1 MNKGMIMEVKKSYAI
16 TLNDNGIM
24 EKIKFKPNMQVGQKI
39 FYFEDDVV
47 TATASKVHR
56 HNNFIKTFGSIA
68 ALFLLVFTF
77 FNTMK
82 YEQAYAVVSLDI
94 NPSIQIEADSKQMI
108 IKVDGMND
116 DGKKM
121 DFSDVKD
128 ISLDEGIQK
137 IKEKLVEK
145 NYLEVNKEVLVV
157 VAFTKNGDNS
167 GYEENLQASIRST
180 FDTEDITYI
189 KADKK
194 EVDEAKKES
203 ISLGR
208 YKAKET
214 ATVDEATKD
223 KIGKAPVKEI
233 TALIKDKENVI
244 QWEAKEEQKPA
255 QIPAADTKPKAE
267 PEKPAADSNTN
278 TNVGRD
284 KPVINIPS
292 ENADSSTNKNDDKE
306 GTPSKPKNNDI
317 LELEPEKTVIPEK
330 GNTPSKSTDDSSIII
345 APNNGTIEN
354 NTTSGKIP
362 EETKVD
368 KTLSGSTSQV
378 EPKTDVVNKET
389 KN

>member
-24 EKIKFKPNMQVGQKI
+24 EKIKFKPNMAIGQKI
-39 FYFEDDVV
+39 FYFEDDIV
-47 TATASKVHR
+47 TSTASRVHR

-82 YEQAYAVVSLDI
+82 PEQAFAVVSLDI

-108 IKVDGMND
+108 INVLGMND

-137 IKEKLVEK
+137 IKEKLIEK

-157 VAFTKNGDNS
+157 VAFTKSGDNS

-180 FDTEDITYI
+180 FDSQDITYI
-189 KADKK
+189 KADKS

-223 KIGKAPVKEI
+223 KMSKAPVKEI

-244 QWEAKEEQKPA
+244 QWEAKEEEKPV
-255 QIPAADTKPKAE
+255 QVPAVETKPEVKPSENPTTDSTKTNAN
-267 PEKPAADSNTN
+267 PEKE
-278 TNVGRD
+278 
-284 KPVINIPS
+284 KPVINVPS
-292 ENADSSTNKNDDKE
+292 ENGEANSDKGNGKE
-306 GTPSKPKNNDI
+306 VTPSKPKNNDI
-317 LELEPEKTVIPEK
+317 IELEPEKPVTSENGK
-330 GNTPSKSTDDSSIII
+330 TPPKSVDDSSIII

-354 NTTSGKIP
+354 STTSGKIV
-362 EETKVD
+362 EETKGNNTV
-368 KTLSGSTSQV
+368 SGSTTQV
-378 EPKTDVVNKET
+378 EPKTDVVNK
-389 KN
+389 

>member
-24 EKIKFKPNMQVGQKI
+24 EKIKFKPNMAVGQKI

-47 TATASKVHR
+47 TATASKIHR
-56 HNNFIKTFGSIA
+56 RNNFMKTFGSIA

-82 YEQAYAVVSLDI
+82 PEQAFAVVSLDI
-94 NPSIQIEADSKQMI
+94 NPSIQIEANSKQMI

-116 DGKKM
+116 DGKKI
-121 DFSDVKD
+121 DFSDIKD

-145 NYLEVNKEVLVV
+145 NYLDANKEVLVG
-157 VAFTKNGDNS
+157 VAFIENGDNS
-167 GYEENLQASIRST
+167 GYEENLQAAIRST
-180 FDTEDITYI
+180 FDTEDITYV
-189 KADKK
+189 KADKE

-214 ATVDEATKD
+214 ASVDEVTKN

-244 QWEAKEEQKPA
+244 QWEAKEEQVPVQVPA
-255 QIPAADTKPKAE
+255 VETNPVK
-267 PEKPAADSNTN
+267 PEKPAADSNISPSAGKDT
-278 TNVGRD
+278 
-284 KPVINIPS
+284 KPVLNIPS
-292 ENADSSTNKNDDKE
+292 ENGDVNSDKNSDK
-306 GTPSKPKNNDI
+306 GVTPSKPNNNEVI
-317 LELEPEKTVIPEK
+317 ELEPEKPVTPEK
-330 GNTPSKSTDDSSIII
+330 PNTPSKSPDDSSIII
-345 APNNGTIEN
+345 APNNGTIDN

-362 EETKVD
+362 EETKGD
-368 KTLSGSTSQV
+368 KNLSGSTIQV
-378 EPKTDVVNKET
+378 EPKTEIVNK
-389 KN
+389 

>member
-24 EKIKFKPNMQVGQKI
+24 EKIKFKPNMAIGQKI
-39 FYFEDDVV
+39 FYFEDDIV
-47 TATASKVHR
+47 TSTASRVHR

-82 YEQAYAVVSLDI
+82 PEQAFAVVSLDI

-108 IKVDGMND
+108 INVLGMND

-137 IKEKLVEK
+137 IKEKLIEK

-157 VAFTKNGDNS
+157 VAFTKSGDNS

-180 FDTEDITYI
+180 FDSQDITYI
-189 KADKK
+189 KADKS

-223 KIGKAPVKEI
+223 KMSKAPVKDI

-244 QWEAKEEQKPA
+244 QWEAKEEEKPV
-255 QIPAADTKPKAE
+255 QVPAVETKPEVKPSENPTTDSTKTNAN
-267 PEKPAADSNTN
+267 PEKE
-278 TNVGRD
+278 
-284 KPVINIPS
+284 KPVINVPS
-292 ENADSSTNKNDDKE
+292 ENGEANSDKGNGKE
-306 GTPSKPKNNDI
+306 VTPSKPKNNDI
-317 LELEPEKTVIPEK
+317 IELEPEKPVTSENGK
-330 GNTPSKSTDDSSIII
+330 TPPKSVDDSSIII

-354 NTTSGKIP
+354 STTSGKIV
-362 EETKVD
+362 EETKGNNTV
-368 KTLSGSTSQV
+368 SGSTTQV
-378 EPKTDVVNKET
+378 EPKTDVVNK
-389 KN
+389 

>member
-24 EKIKFKPNMQVGQKI
+24 EKIKFKPNMAVGQKI

-47 TATASKVHR
+47 TATASKIHR
-56 HNNFIKTFGSIA
+56 RNNFIKTFGSIA

-82 YEQAYAVVSLDI
+82 PEQAFAVVSLDI

-116 DGKKM
+116 DGKKI
-121 DFSDVKD
+121 DFSDIKD

-145 NYLEVNKEVLVV
+145 NYLDANKEVLVG
-157 VAFTKNGDNS
+157 VAFIENGDNS
-167 GYEENLQASIRST
+167 GYEENLQAAIRST
-180 FDTEDITYI
+180 FDTEDITYV
-189 KADKK
+189 KADKE

-214 ATVDEATKD
+214 ALVDEVTKD
-223 KIGKAPVKEI
+223 KMGKAPVKEI

-244 QWEAKEEQKPA
+244 QWEAKEEQVPA
-255 QIPAADTKPKAE
+255 QVPAVETNPVK
-267 PEKPAADSNTN
+267 PEKSAADSNTSPS
-278 TNVGRD
+278 VGKD
-284 KPVINIPS
+284 SKPVINIPS
-292 ENADSSTNKNDDKE
+292 ENGDVNPDRSPDKE
-306 GTPSKPKNNDI
+306 VTPPKPSNNEVI
-317 LELEPEKTVIPEK
+317 ELEPEKPVTPEK
-330 GNTPSKSTDDSSIII
+330 PNTTSKSPDDSSIII
-345 APNNGTIEN
+345 APNNGTIDN

-362 EETKVD
+362 EETKGD
-368 KTLSGSTSQV
+368 KTLSGSTSQL
-378 EPKTDVVNKET
+378 EPKTEVVNK
-389 KN
+389 

>member
-1 MNKGMIMEVKKSYAI
+1 MNKGMIMEIKKSYAI

-24 EKIKFKPNMQVGQKI
+24 EKIKFKPNMAVGQKI

-56 HNNFIKTFGSIA
+56 HNSFIKTFGSIA

-82 YEQAYAVVSLDI
+82 PEQAYAVVSLDI
-94 NPSIQIEADSKQMI
+94 NPSIQIEADSKQRI
-108 IKVDGMND
+108 IKVYGMND
-116 DGKKM
+116 DGNNI

-128 ISLDEGIQK
+128 ISLDEGMQK

-145 NYLEVNKEVLVV
+145 NYLEANKEVLVV
-157 VAFTKNGDNS
+157 AFIKNGDNS
-167 GYEENLQASIRST
+167 GYEESLQATIRAT
-180 FDTEDITYI
+180 FNTEDITYV
-189 KADKK
+189 KADKN

-223 KIGKAPVKEI
+223 KMSKAPVKEI

-244 QWEAKEEQKPA
+244 QWEAKDEQKVA
-255 QIPAADTKPKAE
+255 EIPVAETKPAEVKPDKA
-267 PEKPAADSNTN
+267 ASDSNTN
-278 TNVGRD
+278 SNLGKENKPAINV
-284 KPVINIPS
+284 PS
-292 ENADSSTNKNDDKE
+292 ENGGSNTDK
-306 GTPSKPKNNDI
+306 GNGKGDVPSKPKNNDI
-317 LELEPEKTVIPEK
+317 LELEPEKPVVSENGK
-330 GNTPSKSTDDSSIII
+330 TPSKAVDDSSIII

-354 NTTSGKIP
+354 STTSGKIP
-362 EETKVD
+362 EETKGD
-368 KTLSGSTSQV
+368 KTVSGITTQLD
-378 EPKTDVVNKET
+378 PKTNVVNK
-389 KN
+389 

>member
-24 EKIKFKPNMQVGQKI
+24 EKIKFKPNMAVGQKI

-77 FNTMK
+77 FNIMK
-82 YEQAYAVVSLDI
+82 PEQAFAVVSLDI

-116 DGKKM
+116 DGKKI
-121 DFSDVKD
+121 DFSDIKD

-137 IKEKLVEK
+137 IKEKLMEK
-145 NYLEVNKEVLVV
+145 NYLDTNKEVLVG
-157 VAFTKNGDNS
+157 VAFIKNGDNS
-167 GYEENLQASIRST
+167 GYEENLQAAIRST
-180 FDTEDITYI
+180 FDTEDITYV

-194 EVDEAKKES
+194 EVDEAKTEG

-214 ATVDEATKD
+214 ASVDQATKD
-223 KIGKAPVKEI
+223 KISKAPVKEI

-244 QWEAKEEQKPA
+244 QWEAKDEQKPA
-255 QIPAADTKPKAE
+255 QIPVDETKPEVK
-267 PEKPAADSNTN
+267 PEKPATDSKTN
-278 TNVGRD
+278 TNPEKD
-284 KPVINIPS
+284 KPVINVPS
-292 ENADSSTNKNDDKE
+292 ENVDSSTDKNNEKVN
-306 GTPSKPKNNDI
+306 TPSKTKNNDV
-317 LELEPEKTVIPEK
+317 LELEPVTPEK
-330 GNTPSKSTDDSSIII
+330 DKTPSKAPDDSSIII

-362 EETKVD
+362 EETKID
-368 KTLSGSTSQV
+368 KTLSDSTSQL
-378 EPKTDVVNKET
+378 EPKADVITKET